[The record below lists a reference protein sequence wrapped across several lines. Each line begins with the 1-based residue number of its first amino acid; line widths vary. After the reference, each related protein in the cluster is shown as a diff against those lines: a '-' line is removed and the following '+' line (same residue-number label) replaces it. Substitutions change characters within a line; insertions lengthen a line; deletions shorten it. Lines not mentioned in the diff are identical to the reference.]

1 MTSKTPTLAAALA
14 AAALSL
20 FGCGGTGSTTSQTTS
35 LVGTTGA
42 TLKAGAATLTIPAGA
57 LSQDTQVTLRE
68 AEVRHSGRSVR
79 VEMEPNDLAL
89 AQPCKLSIQLDDN
102 NVKVKMLDDDGAMSQ
117 VEVEDR
123 NHHQF
128 KTTMRHLG
136 EIEVE
141 LEHGVACTTECSA
154 SEECD
159 DGVCKPHDEHA
170 TTCDPVCDSGQECDD
185 GFCKAHDEFE
195 TEHGGI
201 AGTCTPACATGLECD
216 ASDGVCKPHGGTP

>member
-1 MTSKTPTLAAALA
+1 MSKHPKTIAVAVAAALA
-14 AAALSL
+14 LL
-20 FGCGGTGSTTSQTTS
+20 GCGSSSKPSTSAT
-35 LVGTTGA
+35 VGTAGA
-42 TLKAGAATLTIPAGA
+42 TLKAGVATLSIPAGA

-79 VEMEPNDLAL
+79 VEMEPNDHTL
-89 AQPCKLSIQLDDN
+89 AQPCKLSVQINDQ
-102 NVKVKMLDDDGAMSQ
+102 NVKVKMLDDGGAMSQ

-128 KTTMRHLG
+128 KTTMSHLG

-141 LEHGVACTTECSA
+141 LEHGTTCDPVCDSGQ
-154 SEECD
+154 ECD
-159 DGVCKPHDEHA
+159 DGACKTHDEHA

-185 GFCKAHDEFE
+185 GACKTHDEFE